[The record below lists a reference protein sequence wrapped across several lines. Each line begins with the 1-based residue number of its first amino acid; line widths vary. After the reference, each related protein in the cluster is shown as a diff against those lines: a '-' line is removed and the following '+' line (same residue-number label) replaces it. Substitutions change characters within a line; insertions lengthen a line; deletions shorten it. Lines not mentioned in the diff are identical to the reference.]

1 MFVFS
6 VYRLVSRR
14 CHAISTVYPLAPAPH
29 RTGRADFPHPA
40 LQSGSQVCSVDP
52 ISLIVDSVPLTML
65 SQVLCPALSPFLD
78 TPDCQSLPSTGITR
92 LLWYYGLI
100 RLPVPR
106 PQTSFPQF
114 QVPLCRGRY
123 RSSQVPG
130 KSLQQHAVD
139 YDPGGVSASSP
150 LTMTALLPSVFLI
163 TWACSTP

>member
-1 MFVFS
+1 VPHYFNPVS
-6 VYRLVSRR
+6 VGPGPSQNRTCRF
-14 CHAISTVYPLAPAPH
+14 PA
-29 RTGRADFPHPA
+29 
-40 LQSGSQVCSVDP
+40 SGSSGRLTD
-52 ISLIVDSVPLTML
+52 ISLIADSVPLTML

-78 TPDCQSLPSTGITR
+78 TPACQSLLSTGIAR
-92 LLWYYGLI
+92 LHWYYGLI

-123 RSSQVPG
+123 RSSQVPE

-139 YDPGGVSASSP
+139 YDPGGVSAISP

-163 TWACSTP
+163 TWVCSPP